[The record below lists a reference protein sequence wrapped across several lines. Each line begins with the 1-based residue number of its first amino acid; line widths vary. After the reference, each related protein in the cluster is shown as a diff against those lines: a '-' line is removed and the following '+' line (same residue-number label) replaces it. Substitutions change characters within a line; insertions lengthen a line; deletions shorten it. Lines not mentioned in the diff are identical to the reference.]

1 MSRRVFGGGPDWPG
15 SSESTAAERG
25 PPAAAAA
32 ASQLPTTEAGP
43 ARGATGPGPKGG
55 RRHIRWHRPT
65 VPVTQS
71 DSRLGF
77 NLPGR
82 GLRLAVRVTGTSES
96 LLNLTRRSETLSP
109 PAFSSWRTCQWAIRF
124 AFKLARRPRAN
135 IDRILLGFPQL
146 AAPLP
151 GLARGYPAP
160 GFFWVSLNW
169 QLRCRDWHEARVSGG
184 PSLTTGPLIEWLREV
199 GKVEVY
205 YEQYHP

>member
-43 ARGATGPGPKGG
+43 ARGAATGPGPKGG

-124 AFKLARRPRAN
+124 ALATGQHRQ
-135 IDRILLGFPQL
+135 DSFGFPSTGSS
-146 AAPLP
+146 AAKI
-151 GLARGYPAP
+151 GTRYPAP
-160 GFFWVSLNW
+160 
-169 QLRCRDWHEARVSGG
+169 ARG
-184 PSLTTGPLIEWLREV
+184 PV
-199 GKVEVY
+199 
-205 YEQYHP
+205 